1 MRAVCS
7 AASRF
12 EIRLSLEHF
21 TREDEWLSLADKVK
35 AASALKAEGNARL
48 KDGRANLA
56 IRKYRG
62 VLDLLGRK
70 VPPSSEAEARRL
82 FISATLN
89 LAAVYVGYLLATPA
103 ERFALSRA
111 SEQRCGM
118 TAATLSSSSGTKRFW
133 PQRRLSQQMD
143 CSPRRCFAVLSH
155 IVTRVTDGLWRTPQP
170 LVCALARSA
179 ALDEGMAGANPH
191 CWANRSGSATR

>member
-21 TREDEWLSLADKVK
+21 TRDDEWLSLADKVK

-62 VLDLLGRK
+62 VLELLGRK

-89 LAAVYVGYLLATPA
+89 LAAVYVGRLMATLCAALRSRIGAALL
-103 ERFALSRA
+103 
-111 SEQRCGM
+111 
-118 TAATLSSSSGTKRFW
+118 TAATLSSSSGTQRFW
-133 PQRRLSQQMD
+133 PQRRLSQPMD
-143 CSPRRCFAVLSH
+143 CSLRRCFAVLSH
-155 IVTRVTDGLWRTPQP
+155 IVTRVTDGL
-170 LVCALARSA
+170 
-179 ALDEGMAGANPH
+179 
-191 CWANRSGSATR
+191 

>member
-21 TREDEWLSLADKVK
+21 TRDDEWLSLADKVK

-62 VLDLLGRK
+62 VLELLGRK

-89 LAAVYVGYLLATPA
+89 LAAVYVPA
-103 ERFALSRA
+103 RL
-111 SEQRCGM
+111 
-118 TAATLSSSSGTKRFW
+118 TATL
-133 PQRRLSQQMD
+133 
-143 CSPRRCFAVLSH
+143 
-155 IVTRVTDGLWRTPQP
+155 
-170 LVCALARSA
+170 CAALRSREHRSSA
-179 ALDEGMAGANPH
+179 ASRLQLLSARAVGRNDFGLNGGS
-191 CWANRSGSATR
+191 RSRWIAR

>member
-89 LAAVYVGYLLATPA
+89 LAAVYV
-103 ERFALSRA
+103 
-111 SEQRCGM
+111 
-118 TAATLSSSSGTKRFW
+118 
-133 PQRRLSQQMD
+133 
-143 CSPRRCFAVLSH
+143 
-155 IVTRVTDGLWRTPQP
+155 
-170 LVCALARSA
+170 RSV
-179 ALDEGMAGANPH
+179 G
-191 CWANRSGSATR
+191 